1 MIRLNLKLIISDIRI
16 YTRRIQ
22 FDAFVYSWYF
32 TSYIYFSILCTLNND
47 CDRLVSLCSIFQ
59 QFHLGSKQMYQ
70 IFDYIW
76 IFFITFGFP
85 LLHSDFLYY
94 IRISFITFGFRTIL
108 IVSWVGTMW
117 YTLFCKMG
125 KLIPQPCWLMKSF
138 HITSADNQSILLLPV
153 LTNWVSLVRNKTAEL
168 RVYSP
173 GTWAESSP
181 TL

>member
-1 MIRLNLKLIISDIRI
+1 MIRLNIKLIISDIRI

-94 IRISFITFGFRTIL
+94 IRISYHFDRFMSWNNVIHFILQNGETYPT
-108 IVSWVGTMW
+108 
-117 YTLFCKMG
+117 TL
-125 KLIPQPCWLMKSF
+125 
-138 HITSADNQSILLLPV
+138 
-153 LTNWVSLVRNKTAEL
+153 LTNEKFSYYFRW
-168 RVYSP
+168 
-173 GTWAESSP
+173 
-181 TL
+181 

>member
-1 MIRLNLKLIISDIRI
+1 MIRLNLKLIIRI

-47 CDRLVSLCSIFQ
+47 CDRLVSLRSIFQ

-76 IFFITFGFP
+76 IF
-85 LLHSDFLYY
+85 
-94 IRISFITFGFRTIL
+94 FITFGFRTIL

>member
-76 IFFITFGFP
+76 IF
-85 LLHSDFLYY
+85 
-94 IRISFITFGFRTIL
+94 FITFGFRTIL